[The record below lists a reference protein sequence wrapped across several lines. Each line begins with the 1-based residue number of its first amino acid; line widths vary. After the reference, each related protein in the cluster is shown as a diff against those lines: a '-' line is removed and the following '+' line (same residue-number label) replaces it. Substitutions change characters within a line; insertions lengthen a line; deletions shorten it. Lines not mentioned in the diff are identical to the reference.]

1 MKRLPSL
8 LFSIL
13 LVMALAA
20 CAPKGPPT
28 PSVADL
34 QATALAQAQTQIAL
48 TLAAVPTAT
57 LPPTAFPTP
66 MPLLPTEAPVE
77 TATAAP
83 AAELAPALPVVSSP
97 TEGEANPCAEPLS
110 KMKGPQ
116 VEITFNN
123 KTNGDLSLYLYSY
136 ITPFGCGT
144 GNVTLEPNGSTV
156 MEVPKGCYDFYGW
169 ISGPKDSTPAGYG
182 CLNFDQRINI
192 RPHDL
197 VFVDQL

>member
-1 MKRLPSL
+1 MKRLLSLFFSFL
-8 LFSIL
+8 LFA
-13 LVMALAA
+13 ALSA

-34 QATALAQAQTQIAL
+34 QATALAQAQTQIAM

-57 LPPTAFPTP
+57 LVPTAFPTP
-66 MPLLPTEAPVE
+66 QPLLPTALPQE
-77 TATAAP
+77 TAAHAT
-83 AAELAPALPVVSSP
+83 ELAPALPVLASP
-97 TEGEANPCAEPLS
+97 IEGEANPCAEPLS

-123 KTNGDLSLYLYSY
+123 KTAGDVSLYLYSY

-144 GNVTLEPNGSTV
+144 GNVRLEPNGSTV
-156 MEVPKGCYDFYGW
+156 MSVPKGCYDFYGW